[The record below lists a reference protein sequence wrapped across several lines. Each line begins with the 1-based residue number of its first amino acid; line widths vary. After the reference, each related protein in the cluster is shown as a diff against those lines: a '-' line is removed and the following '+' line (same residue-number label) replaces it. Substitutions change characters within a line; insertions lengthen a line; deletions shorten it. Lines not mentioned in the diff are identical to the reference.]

1 MKKSLFSLLILSTL
15 SLSTQAIA
23 QEVNLGTQ
31 NISISGRVIQDKL
44 TCTVQPVSAIQLP
57 DAKISSFEQTAAKTF
72 NINFTGCTNEN
83 VAKKVKVVFAKKD
96 TDHLVNAGSTSSD
109 TNAQVALFN
118 DENEKIM
125 LSDADVA
132 TRTFSSDVEGTT
144 GSLAFSLKY
153 TKPTLGG
160 DITAGAFTSSL
171 SFNAYVAD
179 DVK

>member
-23 QEVNLGTQ
+23 QEINLGTH
-31 NISISGRVIQDKL
+31 NIPISGRVIQDKL
-44 TCTVQPVSAIQLP
+44 TCTVQPVSAVQLP
-57 DAKISSFEQTAAKTF
+57 NAKISSFEQTDAKTF
-72 NINFTGCTNEN
+72 NVSFTGCTNEN

-96 TDHLVNAGSTSSD
+96 TDYLVNTSSTQND
-109 TNAQVALFN
+109 TNAQVELLN
-118 DENEKIM
+118 NENQRIM
-125 LSDADVA
+125 LSDADPA
-132 TRTFSSDVEGTT
+132 TRTFSSDVEGAT

-153 TKPTLGG
+153 AKPTLGG